1 MIKYLCVRTYESGN
15 VIMAKLDV
23 GKQIFQRILV
33 VDDDISIVQL
43 VTIKLEGNGYEV
55 LTAYS
60 GEQAL
65 AIMDRHGLPHL
76 AIIDI
81 NMPGMDG
88 FELCQRVQAFS
99 DLPVILLTALDQE
112 ETVIRGIEH
121 FAEDYITK
129 PFSPNELVV
138 RVRRV
143 LRRIADFGYT
153 GQLVTHVDEHLSI
166 DFVHKRAFLDQVEI
180 PLSPTETK
188 ILFILM
194 QKAGHAVSYDFL
206 LKRIWPQ
213 EEIYEDALRVHI
225 HRLRSKIEQ
234 NLSIPH
240 YVLTVRGIGYMF
252 LAPGK

>member
-1 MIKYLCVRTYESGN
+1 
-15 VIMAKLDV
+15 MARLDI

-33 VDDDISIVQL
+33 VDDDTSVVQL
-43 VTIKLEGNGYEV
+43 VKIKLESNGYDV

-65 AIMDRHGLPHL
+65 AIMDQQGLPHL

-88 FELCQRVQAFS
+88 FELCQRIQTFS
-99 DLPVILLTALDQE
+99 DLPVILLTAMNQE

-166 DFVHKRAFLDQVEI
+166 DFVHKRAFLDGTEI
-180 PLSPTETK
+180 PLTPIETK

-194 QKAGHAVSYDFL
+194 QNAGHIVTHDFL

-213 EEIYEDALRVHI
+213 DEIYEDTLRTHI
-225 HRLRSKIEQ
+225 HRLRSKIER
-234 NLSIPH
+234 NLSAPH
-240 YVLTVRGIGYMF
+240 YVLTARGIGYTF
-252 LAPGK
+252 FIPHK